1 MGEQIRI
8 GDIVVELRASYEA
21 GADCRVCL
29 DSARLTGT
37 GENGKPDSA
46 TIAMTVHLE
55 RPTSP
60 LDKDAVSPPRET
72 AAEVHADE
80 GQGQV
85 DYLDELEASTPGTL
99 GREEY
104 KDEGPAHGR
113 GNS

>member
-21 GADCRVCL
+21 GEGCRVCI

-46 TIAMTVHLE
+46 TIDLTVHLE

-60 LDKDAVSPPRET
+60 FDKDVVIPPRT
-72 AAEVHADE
+72 KMLDNTRK
-80 GQGQV
+80 GQGIV
-85 DYLDELEASTPGTL
+85 DYLEEVESSTPGTI
-99 GREEY
+99 GRAESQ
-104 KDEGPAHGR
+104 DEGPPAGR
-113 GNS
+113 GHS

>member
-1 MGEQIRI
+1 MAEQIRI

-21 GADCRVCL
+21 GEGCRVCI

-60 LDKDAVSPPRET
+60 FDKDVVSPPRT
-72 AAEVHADE
+72 QMLDNTRK

-85 DYLDELEASTPGTL
+85 DYLDELESATPGTL

-104 KDEGPAHGR
+104 KDEGPPAGR
-113 GNS
+113 GHS

>member
-21 GADCRVCL
+21 GADCRVCI
-29 DSARLTGT
+29 DSARLTAT

-60 LDKDAVSPPRET
+60 FDKDVVSPPRET
-72 AAEVHADE
+72 GAEVHADE
-80 GQGQV
+80 GQGIV
-85 DYLDELEASTPGTL
+85 DYLEEVESSSPGTL
-99 GREEY
+99 GRAEDQ
-104 KDEGPAHGR
+104 DEGPAAGR
-113 GNS
+113 GHS

>member
-21 GADCRVCL
+21 GEGCRVCL
-29 DSARLTGT
+29 DSARLTAT
-37 GENGKPDSA
+37 GQKGKPDSA

-60 LDKDAVSPPRET
+60 FDKDVVSPPRET
-72 AAEVHADE
+72 DVDHLEELDEVDRRSDAAEIFAPEDD
-80 GQGQV
+80 GP
-85 DYLDELEASTPGTL
+85 EA
-99 GREEY
+99 
-104 KDEGPAHGR
+104 GR